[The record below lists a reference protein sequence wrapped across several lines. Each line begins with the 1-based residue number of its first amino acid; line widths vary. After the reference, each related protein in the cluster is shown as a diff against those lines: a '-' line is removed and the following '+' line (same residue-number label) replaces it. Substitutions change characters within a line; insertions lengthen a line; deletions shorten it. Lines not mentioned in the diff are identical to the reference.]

1 MGSAISVF
9 KGAAAIRVPRSRFIP
24 VKTTRDL
31 LLVQSDLYSLNKDY
45 HLLPADPDRKKMTE
59 IKLDDRYFR
68 LIDDYE
74 YRFPEGVPSLLAC
87 RELKIEGDIRFAGG
101 VVLQGSVYLKN
112 GGGSRVLIP
121 AGAMI
126 TQDQHWT
133 DRASG

>member
-1 MGSAISVF
+1 
-9 KGAAAIRVPRSRFIP
+9 
-24 VKTTRDL
+24 
-31 LLVQSDLYSLNKDY
+31 
-45 HLLPADPDRKKMTE
+45 MTE

-101 VVLQGSVYLKN
+101 VVLQGSVYWKK